1 VIAGSTKEVTP
12 NDARE
17 RNYKRT
23 ESQIIESQIIESQMT
38 ESQMTESQI
47 TEQGTT

>member
-23 ESQIIESQIIESQMT
+23 ESQITESQIT
-38 ESQMTESQI
+38 ESQITESQI

>member
-23 ESQIIESQIIESQMT
+23 ESQMTESQMT